1 MTTLEDFRRAFAE
14 GVAMAKN
21 NSPPPIL
28 ATLTAILT
36 RCDDLDAMCAADGRL
51 DPNQVRID
59 AARIRHMAEKAR
71 ALVVG
76 RATS

>member
-1 MTTLEDFRRAFAE
+1 MNTLNDFRRAFAE
-14 GVAMAKN
+14 GEAMARV
-21 NSPPPIL
+21 SSGQPVL

-59 AARIRHMAEKAR
+59 AARIREMAEKAR

-76 RATS
+76 RVA